1 MIEFERIGELCE
13 RLGLG
18 TMATHVAH
26 VADEA
31 ARKQLSFQEFFEQ
44 LLQAEYRERQERT
57 RALLTRTAG
66 FPGIK
71 TLDQYDF
78 EFATGAPKPLP
89 IRSCELLDP
98 QAKNRVVVLFRAV
111 VQRLAIHVEDRT
123 GSPFAQP
130 PRLAHVRENAH
141 AALTRRTR
149 LTFF

>member
-71 TLDQYDF
+71 TIDQYDF
-78 EFATGAPKPLP
+78 EFATGAPKPLLSELASFAFVERTQNVAART
-89 IRSCELLDP
+89 IRSRQD
-98 QAKNRVVVLFRAV
+98 
-111 VQRLAIHVEDRT
+111 
-123 GSPFAQP
+123 
-130 PRLAHVRENAH
+130 
-141 AALTRRTR
+141 ALGHRTR
-149 LTFF
+149 L